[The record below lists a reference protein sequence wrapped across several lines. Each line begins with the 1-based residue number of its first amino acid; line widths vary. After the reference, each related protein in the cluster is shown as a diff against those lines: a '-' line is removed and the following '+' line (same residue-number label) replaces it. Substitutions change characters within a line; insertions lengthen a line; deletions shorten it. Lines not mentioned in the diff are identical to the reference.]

1 MVGEGMLLAS
11 GGNGERAG
19 ERLGEARSAAG
30 EVWAT
35 QAASAASADLPGA
48 AGVVRKWLLG
58 PTVGGSGCAGSGKKG
73 VVGPSLSTRI
83 SQRSSKS
90 SCRGGRESPRVGHA
104 IMRAVRA
111 RLRAH
116 RASDSY
122 QAAAWQF
129 STTKRRDTYNTSEQV
144 HCTEVYPI
152 AQTCDHVSS
161 SCSSISPTQLAD
173 IFRMSSSGRPPA
185 GACVSGLTIVMM
197 QP

>member
-129 STTKRRDTYNTSEQV
+129 STTKRRDTYNTSEQM
-144 HCTEVYPI
+144 HCTEVYIRLHKP
-152 AQTCDHVSS
+152 ATTSAAAVQASPPRS
-161 SCSSISPTQLAD
+161 SPT
-173 IFRMSSSGRPPA
+173 FF
-185 GACVSGLTIVMM
+185 ACRHQGGL
-197 QP
+197 QQARACRA